1 VSFTLISEQS
11 LRALNTF
18 GIAVTACHFT
28 RLTELAD
35 LPALLDSAPYQQGP
49 VLWLGGGSN
58 LLLTRDYPG
67 LVVKVDLRGIRVLAD
82 DGDTVLVEAAAG
94 ETWHDFVCHT
104 LAEGWAGLE
113 NLSLIPGTVG
123 AAPIQNIGAYG
134 VEVKDTLDSVV
145 CADLANGGTELILA
159 NANCRFGYRDSVFKH
174 EMAGRL
180 LVTAVRFRLSRS
192 STLKTG
198 YGDIQRELDA
208 QGIAAP
214 TAQDVARA
222 VIAIRQSK
230 LPDPAALGN
239 AGSFFKNPVIDAE
252 AAAALLA
259 RFPTLPHYPAPGGQV
274 KLAAGWLIDQA
285 GLKGY
290 RQGAAGVHEKQALVL
305 VNHGGASGS
314 EIRALA
320 QHVQDTVRAHYGVEL
335 EPEPIVL

>member
-192 STLKTG
+192 AALKTG

-230 LPDPAALGN
+230 LPDPAVLGN

-252 AAAALLA
+252 AAAALLV
-259 RFPTLPHYPAPGGQV
+259 RFPTLPHYPAPGGRV

-320 QHVQDTVRAHYGVEL
+320 QHVQDTVRARYGVEL

>member
-1 VSFTLISEQS
+1 MSFTLISEHP
-11 LRALNTF
+11 LTALNTF
-18 GIAVTACHFT
+18 GIAVNARHFT
-28 RLTELAD
+28 TLTERAD
-35 LPALLDSAPYQQGP
+35 LPALLTSEAYHQGP

-58 LLLTRDYPG
+58 LLFTRDYPG
-67 LVVKVDLRGIRVLAD
+67 LVVKVALRGVQVLAD

-134 VEVKDTLDSVV
+134 VEVKDRLDSVV
-145 CADLANGGTELILA
+145 CADLSDGGAEVILA
-159 NANCRFGYRDSVFKH
+159 NADCRFGYRDSVFKH
-174 EMAGRL
+174 EAAGRL
-180 LVTAVRFRLSRS
+180 LVTAVRFRLSRHAA
-192 STLKTG
+192 LKTG

-208 QGIAAP
+208 QGIATP

-230 LPDPAALGN
+230 LPDPAVLGN

-259 RFPTLPHYPAPGGQV
+259 RFPTLPHYPAADGRV

-320 QHVQDTVRAHYGVEL
+320 QHVQDTVRARYGVEL